1 MNNLESYRIKQHN
14 SKASFGQ
21 LKKVYPTEE
30 LQTSRR
36 ARRASPT
43 RRARRARSNPATEP
57 SRHAYITDQP
67 RRNMLSYGDSEQLR
81 AYRELQRKYIHSY
94 RKKGANAVRT
104 DKG

>member
-30 LQTSRR
+30 LQTS
-36 ARRASPT
+36 